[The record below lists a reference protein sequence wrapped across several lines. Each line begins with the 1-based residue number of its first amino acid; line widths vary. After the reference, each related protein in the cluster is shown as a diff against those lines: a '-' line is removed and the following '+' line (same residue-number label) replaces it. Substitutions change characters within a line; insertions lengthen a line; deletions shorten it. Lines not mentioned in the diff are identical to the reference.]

1 MSIRNLARS
10 FCLLG
15 LCATQVGIASAET
28 PTVMM
33 AAAAAKN
40 NSSLAAQSA
49 QVPAKP
55 ASMQV
60 GSAAPGALPGPAPAT
75 LWRFMGVPQGIR
87 KLQGATRNRNGN
99 RPNREPRPPLKAIAD
114 PANLQSGNLP
124 IETAAKIKQQ
134 EDLAPQKIKALKYL
148 ATIGCGCYK
157 GVKEAFMDALD
168 DCTEEVRLQAAES
181 IAEAAD
187 TKCAKCSNA
196 CCCDAEMMQK
206 LNDVA
211 TLRDDK
217 GCFVEPSA
225 EVRAAACQAL
235 LACRRRVPVYPA
247 PVVPGPPPETQET
260 VPVNPEAVPDM
271 PTPPNQAST
280 GQSADLISEMLG
292 VAPVKG
298 KSVKSITSATMVS
311 TPVMRGPSAGQ
322 PQSPISARSGTK
334 TGILQGAI
342 VGIDVKTSPVDVEF
356 DGRLQPTVG
365 SQFSVLHD
373 YALSTVNLG
382 RIEIVYL
389 AGNGRAIAR
398 PVGRTDLAKLGKGD
412 RVDGRIVAHDDASQS
427 TANQVTAEA
436 KKQPIL
442 SRLASMKPQAV
453 PQPSRP
459 LPFVEEPT
467 PSSSHPVRSLL
478 AGFMKGSEETVTP
491 PSTKKGSTVVGAST
505 AALPALPV
513 KAPPPALKSQSA
525 QRAQPAAQSHAIS
538 DVSRTD
544 TKKKPAA
551 SPNKVSSNKPSR
563 TKASSAGILLLE
575 E

>member
-1 MSIRNLARS
+1 
-10 FCLLG
+10 
-15 LCATQVGIASAET
+15 
-28 PTVMM
+28 MM

-49 QVPAKP
+49 QVPAKS
-55 ASMQV
+55 ASLQV

-87 KLQGATRNRNGN
+87 KWQGATRNRNGN

-114 PANLQSGNLP
+114 PANLQSGNVP

-187 TKCAKCSNA
+187 TKCARCSNA

-206 LNDVA
+206 LNDIA

-225 EVRAAACQAL
+225 DVREAACQAL
-235 LACRRRVPVYPA
+235 LACKRRVRVYPA
-247 PVVPGPPPETQET
+247 PVMPGLPPETPEVVPDT
-260 VPVNPEAVPDM
+260 MPVNPEAVPDM

-280 GQSADLISEMLG
+280 RQPNDLISEILG
-292 VAPVKG
+292 VAPVKARNG
-298 KSVKSITSATMVS
+298 VKPVTSATMVS
-311 TPVMRGPSAGQ
+311 TPAAGV
-322 PQSPISARSGTK
+322 PKADLSRSPISTRSRSKTELLHGT
-334 TGILQGAI
+334 I
-342 VGIDVKTSPVDVEF
+342 VAVDVRTSTVDVEF
-356 DGRLQPTVG
+356 DGRFQPTVG
-365 SQFSVLHD
+365 SQFSILHD
-373 YALSTVNLG
+373 YALSTANLG

-398 PVGRTDLAKLGKGD
+398 PVGHTDLARLGKGD
-412 RVDGRIVAHDDASQS
+412 RVDGRIVAHDEAHQS
-427 TANQVTAEA
+427 TANKVTAEA

-442 SRLASMKPQAV
+442 SRLASVPPQEA

-459 LPFVEEPT
+459 LPFVDEPA
-467 PSSSHPVRSLL
+467 PSTHRPVRSLL
-478 AGFMKGSEETVTP
+478 AGFMKGSQEAVTP
-491 PSTKKGSTVVGAST
+491 PSVKKDSTASAAST
-505 AALPALPV
+505 SALPAVPA
-513 KAPPPALKSQSA
+513 KAPAASPALKSQSV
-525 QRAQPAAQSHAIS
+525 QRAKPAAQSHAAS
-538 DVSRTD
+538 GENRVES
-544 TKKKPAA
+544 KQKPAA
-551 SPNKVSSNKPSR
+551 SPDKVSPNKLSR
-563 TKASSAGILLLE
+563 AKAPSAGILLLE